1 MFGRIRFKK
10 ENSMGYLD
18 GIMFIIIL
26 LIVMKCKNNNE
37 IFDRNYTNTLRGGN
51 GWYNFTSYS

>member
-1 MFGRIRFKK
+1 
-10 ENSMGYLD
+10 MGYLD

-37 IFDRNYTNTLRGGN
+37 IFDRNYTNTLRGGQ
-51 GWYNFTSYS
+51 WLV